1 MSKTYDAM
9 MKLLDEKGSIPDDEA
24 ARLIKENGP
33 LDEEERKKVA
43 AAIKMAKALSKSD
56 DKDKASKNVA
66 EGKGEQPAGE
76 NKNEARDEKKDKPSG
91 DDLTMDDYLR
101 ALSVLDSDEASKE
114 DKERAQ
120 KVKDKFES
128 Q

>member
-24 ARLIKENGP
+24 ARLITESGP
-33 LDEEERKKVA
+33 LDDEEKKKVA
-43 AAIKMAKALSKSD
+43 AAIKMAKVLNKSD
-56 DKDKASKNVA
+56 DKEEKKADSAKADKT
-66 EGKGEQPAGE
+66 AGGDD
-76 NKNEARDEKKDKPSG
+76 ARVESKDKPS
-91 DDLTMDDYLR
+91 DAEVTMDEYLV

-114 DKERAQ
+114 EKEKAQ
-120 KVKDKFES
+120 KAKDKFES